1 MQAKR
6 VLSGLLISS
15 ALLLVGCSEETSKNT
30 LTQIKDSEVDK
41 MMNGKKDGIL
51 LVVKE
56 TDGEFESYVNK
67 IKNISEEKNKS
78 VKMYNTFQ
86 PDGKELVD
94 RDTFEY
100 TSELKGERL
109 YFIKDGE
116 VQDELN
122 INVLTGT
129 QLNDEV
135 ENFIDQNS

>member
-1 MQAKR
+1 
-6 VLSGLLISS
+6 
-15 ALLLVGCSEETSKNT
+15 
-30 LTQIKDSEVDK
+30 

-67 IKNISEEKNKS
+67 IKNISEEKNTS

-86 PDGKELVD
+86 PDGKELVN

-109 YFIKDGE
+109 YLIK
-116 VQDELN
+116 
-122 INVLTGT
+122 
-129 QLNDEV
+129 
-135 ENFIDQNS
+135 

>member
-15 ALLLVGCSEETSKNT
+15 ALLLVGCSENEAENT
-30 LTQIKDSEVDK
+30 LTQVKNSDVDR
-41 MMNGKKDGIL
+41 MMTGKEDGIL

-67 IKNISEEKNKS
+67 IRKISEEKKAS
-78 VKMYNTFQ
+78 VKIYNTFQ
-86 PDGKELVD
+86 PDGEKLVN
-94 RDTFEY
+94 RDNFNY

-109 YFIKDGE
+109 YSIKNGK

>member
-30 LTQIKDSEVDK
+30 LSQIKNSDVNQ
-41 MMNGKKDGIL
+41 MMDGKKDGIL

-78 VKMYNTFQ
+78 IMMYNTFQ
-86 PDGKELVD
+86 PDGKELVS
-94 RDTFEY
+94 RDAFEY

-122 INVLTGT
+122 INILTGT

-135 ENFIDQNS
+135 EKFIDQNS

>member
-41 MMNGKKDGIL
+41 MMNGKEDGIL

-67 IKNISEEKNKS
+67 IKNISEEKNTS

-86 PDGKELVD
+86 PDGKELVH

-109 YFIKDGE
+109 YFIKDGK

-135 ENFIDQNS
+135 DKFIDQNS